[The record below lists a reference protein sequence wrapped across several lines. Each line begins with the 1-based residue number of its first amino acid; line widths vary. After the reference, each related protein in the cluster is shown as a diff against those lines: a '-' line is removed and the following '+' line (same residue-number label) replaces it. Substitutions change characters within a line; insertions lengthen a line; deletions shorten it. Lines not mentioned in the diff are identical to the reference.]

1 MTDSLLA
8 GRLKGNLVCHAGFE
22 GNEGKSFLFRPLPLV
37 FGEDNVFVT
46 PPKSAFPLL
55 GLEKARVVWLDDWRF
70 NEDIVS
76 WAVQLLWFEGAGFVI
91 PRPQNLFSGHLRYT
105 KDDPIF
111 ITTLQTDLHALK
123 GKLKQGD
130 VDMMVK
136 RLKVFEIQ
144 AQSQQSEPGGQ
155 RLQVLFCKFRVGA
168 RASKEPP
175 L

>member
-1 MTDSLLA
+1 MRTSSPGRCSYCGLKALA
-8 GRLKGNLVCHAGFE
+8 L
-22 GNEGKSFLFRPLPLV
+22 S
-37 FGEDNVFVT
+37 
-46 PPKSAFPLL
+46 S
-55 GLEKARVVWLDDWRF
+55 
-70 NEDIVS
+70 
-76 WAVQLLWFEGAGFVI
+76 Q
-91 PRPQNLFSGHLRYT
+91 RPQNLFSGHLRYT

-111 ITTLQTDLHALK
+111 ITTLQADLHALK